1 MFVLVLHVKQC
12 KFPMLHIASIYRNL
26 SICYLAV
33 FACPGGNPVII
44 KSCAKNESCSQTE
57 FCHLGTCCP
66 SAINKKTGTY
76 IKMHVVYSITKKKPK
91 THMYIIVIQ
100 FSFIHGYSL

>member
-1 MFVLVLHVKQC
+1 MFVSVLHVKQC
-12 KFPMLHIASIYRNL
+12 KFSVLHIASINYLNL

-76 IKMHVVYSITKKKPK
+76 IKSYM
-91 THMYIIVIQ
+91 
-100 FSFIHGYSL
+100 